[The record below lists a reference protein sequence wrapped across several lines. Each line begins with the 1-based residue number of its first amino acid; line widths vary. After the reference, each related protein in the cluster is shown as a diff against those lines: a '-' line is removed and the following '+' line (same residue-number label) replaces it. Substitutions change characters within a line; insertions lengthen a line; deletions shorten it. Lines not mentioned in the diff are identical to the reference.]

1 MPGDA
6 RGKVGQAVVSD
17 GEVSKGEVGRG
28 EVGQMTVR
36 YVMHLDSSTSFYPVN
51 YVQVLE
57 QILTRIVRTYLTPP
71 WSSHSFTRMN
81 CTSTSVLVFPS
92 QGPRCLVYL

>member
-28 EVGQMTVR
+28 EVCQMTVYTCSLSPGAASLTEVLGEYAPVHPR
-36 YVMHLDSSTSFYPVN
+36 VMRV
-51 YVQVLE
+51 
-57 QILTRIVRTYLTPP
+57 TRP
-71 WSSHSFTRMN
+71 
-81 CTSTSVLVFPS
+81 
-92 QGPRCLVYL
+92 